1 MLYVLVFRDILK
13 TSFKLVNNLSIQ
25 ILMVFKTSNHGK
37 HSSCRDCRQKQKPTL
52 SEERWR

>member
-52 SEERWR
+52 SEER